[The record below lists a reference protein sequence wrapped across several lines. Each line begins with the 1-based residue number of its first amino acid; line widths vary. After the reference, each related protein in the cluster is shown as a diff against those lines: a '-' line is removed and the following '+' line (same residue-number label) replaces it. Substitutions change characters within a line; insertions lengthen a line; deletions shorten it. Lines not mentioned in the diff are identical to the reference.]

1 MSLIPFSGQRP
12 SSTHPD
18 TLRTVQALARLA
30 RRIYDSY
37 RGSSSPSRVPL
48 ALMPSGRSARHAQVN
63 SSGPNG
69 QNPTNRADLRIRPPR
84 QSNVPKRIPRNVA
97 SLLAWDSVKVETTIA
112 VPTTGVTETNYVFSL
127 SLHPQA
133 SSWELLFDQFCI
145 PMATVV
151 FESQLPPGATFA
163 PAQLVTG
170 LDFDN
175 NTALSTVANLEDYS
189 TSESKTMA
197 CGSRVMRSVKPIPKN
212 VVSNSGSSSF
222 TGVLGPQWLD
232 CAGTGPNIPHFCIR
246 SILEASSTTYN
257 IKVTQTIWFAFRNQ
271 I

>member
-1 MSLIPFSGQRP
+1 VPFSGHR
-12 SSTHPD
+12 SSLSHPD
-18 TLRTVQALARLA
+18 VFRTVQSLGRLA
-30 RRIYDSY
+30 RRVYDAY
-37 RGSSSPSRVPL
+37 RSNQPAPPTRL
-48 ALMPSGRSARHAQVN
+48 ALMPAGRSARRAQVR

-69 QNPTNRADLRIRPPR
+69 YNPTNTTDLAVVPPK
-84 QSNVPKRIPRNVA
+84 QSNVPRRVPRNIA
-97 SLLAWDSVKVETTIA
+97 SLLAWDSVKVESVIA
-112 VPTTGVTETNYVFSL
+112 VPTTGVTETNFVFSL
-127 SLHPQA
+127 SQHPQA
-133 SSWELLFDQFCI
+133 SSWEALFDQFCI

-175 NTALSTVANLEDYS
+175 NTNISSVANLEDYS
-189 TSESKTMA
+189 TSESRTMS
-197 CGSRVMRSVKPIPKN
+197 CGSRVMRSIRCIPKN

-232 CAGTGPNIPHFCIR
+232 CAGTGPNIPHFCVR
-246 SILEASSTTYN
+246 SILESSSTTYN